1 MSTSEQISKTLEQM
15 YGASFDCGLDKTGDN
30 QVLKFY
36 IETINDNFLP
46 SNSENLLKESLEK
59 ILDIVFNPYIEND
72 GFKEEYVEQEKNN
85 IKQIIEGKIDK
96 RANIAHWLG
105 VKDLS

>member
-1 MSTSEQISKTLEQM
+1 MPISEQISKTLEQM

-46 SNSENLLKESLEK
+46 SNSENLIKRISR
-59 ILDIVFNPYIEND
+59 
-72 GFKEEYVEQEKNN
+72 KN
-85 IKQIIEGKIDK
+85 IRHSI
-96 RANIAHWLG
+96 
-105 VKDLS
+105 